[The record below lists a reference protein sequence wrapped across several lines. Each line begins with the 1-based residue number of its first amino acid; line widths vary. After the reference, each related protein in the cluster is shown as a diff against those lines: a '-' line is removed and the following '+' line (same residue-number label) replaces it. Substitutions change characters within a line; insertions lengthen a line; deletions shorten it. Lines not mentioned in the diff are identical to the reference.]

1 MGIRGS
7 STCSLTFENAPV
19 PVQNLLGEI
28 GKGHRIAFNILN
40 IGRIKLGL
48 GTIGG
53 CKYALRL
60 SARYAQERQQ
70 FGKPIAAFGLVGTKL
85 AEMALAAFVGE
96 SMGYRTTG
104 LVDARLATAKSDPE
118 RVDALEEFSVEASII
133 KVFGS
138 EALNYCA
145 DEAVQIHGG
154 YGFIEEFQPER
165 LLRDSRINRIFEGT
179 NEINRLIVPGTIL
192 KRALKGQIP
201 LLEHSISI
209 REQLAAGDLP
219 KLENG
224 PLAAEVQVS
233 EFCKWIALYVL
244 AVAAETYHVKVSE
257 EQEVLGDIADMIGRV
272 YALDSVVQRT
282 QQVLA
287 TDDERR
293 KRVACDMLTAYAPR
307 AYGFV
312 VHTGRHVLMDIC
324 DQASLGGHL
333 EAINK
338 LRMDWPAKV
347 FAAKRRLAAA
357 VLESDGYPLA

>member
-1 MGIRGS
+1 MRQSTFTETQIVSILKEADAGRPVNEIWRSYGIS
-7 STCSLTFENAPV
+7 SATYYKWKAKY
-19 PVQNLLGEI
+19 G
-28 GKGHRIAFNILN
+28 
-40 IGRIKLGL
+40 GL
-48 GTIGG
+48 
-53 CKYALRL
+53 
-60 SARYAQERQQ
+60 
-70 FGKPIAAFGLVGTKL
+70 
-85 AEMALAAFVGE
+85 
-96 SMGYRTTG
+96 
-104 LVDARLATAKSDPE
+104 
-118 RVDALEEFSVEASII
+118 EASDI
-133 KVFGS
+133 KRLKELEHENGRLKRLV
-138 EALNYCA
+138 A
-145 DEAVQIHGG
+145 DQAVQIHGG

-219 KLENG
+219 KLKNSV
-224 PLAAEVQVS
+224 LAAEIQVS

-293 KRVACDMLTAYAPR
+293 KKVACDMLTAYAPR

-357 VLESDGYPLA
+357 VLESEGYPLA